1 MRPRVLVIVGPT
13 ASGKSDLAV
22 KLAKKLNG
30 EVISADSRQVYK
42 GLDAGTGKI
51 SKKEMQGVPHY
62 LLDVASPKKQ
72 FTVSEYKKLA
82 LKKMEEIL
90 KRKKLPIIVGG
101 TGFYIDALRMNL
113 PEVPPNQKLRKE
125 LEKKSVEELV
135 EILGKHEIK
144 DKKNKVRL
152 IRAIEIVEAL
162 GHIPEL
168 EMDNSKYNFE
178 FIGLNPNDL
187 QKRIEKRLKNRLTK
201 IVTEV
206 KKLRKN
212 GVTWKRFYELGL
224 EYRYVGAYVQ
234 GKMDIEE
241 MSKEL
246 FKEIIRYSKRQMTWF
261 NRNKNIKW
269 FESASSAFVY
279 TTQSLRVLQRTK
291 QPR

>member
-1 MRPRVLVIVGPT
+1 
-13 ASGKSDLAV
+13 
-22 KLAKKLNG
+22 
-30 EVISADSRQVYK
+30 
-42 GLDAGTGKI
+42 
-51 SKKEMQGVPHY
+51 
-62 LLDVASPKKQ
+62 
-72 FTVSEYKKLA
+72 
-82 LKKMEEIL
+82 MEEIL

-178 FIGLNPNDL
+178 FIGLNPNNL
-187 QKRIEKRLKNRLTK
+187 QKRIERRLKNRLTK

-224 EYRYVGAYVQ
+224 EYRYVSAYVQ
-234 GKMDIEE
+234 GKMDKEE

-261 NRNKNIKW
+261 KRNKNIKW

-279 TTQSLRVLQRTK
+279 TTQSLRVLQKTK